1 MVSRRLFLGGL
12 LAVAASPATAAVC
25 VEPNEDQ
32 PDRNSNDLKPV
43 ARQLFDLM
51 DDFTTDDG
59 TVNVDGY
66 KAAVLD
72 FEPACDDGGLSNLP
86 LGAYSDH
93 NMDLL
98 LKSVG
103 IVSEERR
110 QETWDIV
117 NQLDRV
123 LDADAKTN
131 GQELKIQT
139 EAMLAEGDFPSK
151 SYRIAAAEAEK
162 GSSVGVHIAIKNVQM
177 SEEQLVLSAIT
188 PIIQCRVEMNVAKT
202 PAAPA
207 P

>member
-1 MVSRRLFLGGL
+1 MEVDTKFKKSHNHPMKCLSIILCLIFSGYFTFAEEESG
-12 LAVAASPATAAVC
+12 AT
-25 VEPNEDQ
+25 
-32 PDRNSNDLKPV
+32 K
-43 ARQLFDLM
+43 M
-51 DDFTTDDG
+51 
-59 TVNVDGY
+59 
-66 KAAVLD
+66 LD
-72 FEPACDDGGLSNLP
+72 SGVGELSW
-86 LGAYSDH
+86 
-93 NMDLL
+93 
-98 LKSVG
+98 
-103 IVSEERR
+103 E
-110 QETWDIV
+110 
-117 NQLDRV
+117 LDRV